1 MSLSIVGAGFGR
13 TGTYSLKEA
22 LERLGFGPCYHMAEV
37 EAHPEHSPMWHAAVQ
52 GESVEWDTLLDG
64 YRSTVDWPSAYFWLE
79 LMSEYPHSKVIL
91 TVRDADDWYRSMS
104 NTILELLAA
113 ERDDLDATDSMAND
127 LILNYVFPDG
137 IEDKDHVLDVFQKNT
152 QNVCQTVPAGR
163 LLVFDV
169 AEGWAPLCEF
179 LGVDVPVEPFPNR
192 NNTQQFRVWSK
203 MDPTLE

>member
-1 MSLSIVGAGFGR
+1 
-13 TGTYSLKEA
+13 
-22 LERLGFGPCYHMAEV
+22 
-37 EAHPEHSPMWHAAVQ
+37 MWHAAVQ

-104 NTILELLAA
+104 NTILERLAA